1 MMLLPWKSS
10 LGDCRLTYLWQY
22 PISIHMLPLE
32 AWNLIQRNVNKW
44 SLTLC
49 SIAHSPP
56 PVPLT
61 VGGSVSPVWA
71 ALPTYLEDTI
81 ESVQKE
87 ALRIVLPN
95 CHHDDALIQSGI
107 TALSQRR
114 EEACTNFFQVWLP
127 AVSGTQA
134 INSLCVNWQAILP
147 PFRWTCSGA
156 PCPQDKAVRRFLHH

>member
-10 LGDCRLTYLWQY
+10 LGDRRLTYLWQY

-49 SIAHSPP
+49 SIAHPP

-71 ALPTYLEDTI
+71 ALPKYLEDTI
-81 ESVQKE
+81 ESKTKRGPTHRFAE
-87 ALRIVLPN
+87 LSPWRRPN
-95 CHHDDALIQSGI
+95 SVWHHCPFPEKGGSLHK
-107 TALSQRR
+107 
-114 EEACTNFFQVWLP
+114 FYQVWLP

-134 INSLCVNWQAILP
+134 INSLYVNWQAILP
-147 PFRWTCSGA
+147 PFRRTCSGA